1 MMPQSKPSGKKSKA
15 GRPQHEP
22 TEAQRSQVE
31 AMCGY
36 GVPELEISR
45 VIGISDVTLRKYYRR
60 ELDIGITKA
69 NAKVAQSLFQKAT
82 GDGSQSVTAAIFWMK
97 TRAGWKETVINE
109 VTGKDGLP
117 LVPTLNVTIS
127 RTEPSS
133 AS

>member
-1 MMPQSKPSGKKSKA
+1 
-15 GRPQHEP
+15 
-22 TEAQRSQVE
+22 
-31 AMCGY
+31 MCGY
-36 GVPELEISR
+36 GVPEVEISR
-45 VIGISDVTLRKYYRR
+45 VIGISDMTLRKYYRN
-60 ELDIGITKA
+60 ELDTGVTKA

-109 VTGKDGLP
+109 HGGIGGGP
-117 LVPTLNVTIS
+117 LIPALHVTIS

>member
-1 MMPQSKPSGKKSKA
+1 
-15 GRPQHEP
+15 
-22 TEAQRSQVE
+22 
-31 AMCGY
+31 MCGY